1 MEGETIQ
8 AVVEPTV
15 PAIPVVTVP
24 TVPAE
29 PAALPAATEP
39 VALPAATEPIVQA
52 TVEPTVPA
60 PAVEEGES
68 SGDGPRVQLMEYP
81 PTDPMSAE
89 EALATAEREGLTLV
103 RADNK
108 AGFQGVAF
116 VAGKSKAYQ
125 AIVRRRGE
133 SVRLGRF
140 FTPEEA
146 ALCRARTPE
155 GQLAIKKN
163 ATNEQ
168 KGAFLSSEEAEE
180 LAAAEGLTLVKG
192 DSQTGYVGVSMNLSS
207 NVRPFAA
214 TIRRGGKSVNLGQF
228 ATPEAAALMVARATA
243 EQSAWIPNKDGPPK
257 NKAPIK
263 RKEPAM
269 IIPSAVAQPAQ
280 PMDKDPEFL
289 PGGIP
294 KKMKPPEP
302 IASTEVVATVIE
314 EAPGVVAPDVGLVAP
329 PM

>member
-1 MEGETIQ
+1 MEGEAIV
-8 AVVEPTV
+8 AVVQPEPVMPAPVPIAPAAPAPMV
-15 PAIPVVTVP
+15 PAP
-24 TVPAE
+24 E
-29 PAALPAATEP
+29 PAALPAAIEA
-39 VALPAATEPIVQA
+39 VVQA
-52 TVEPTVPA
+52 TVEPTVA
-60 PAVEEGES
+60 AVAVEEGES

-89 EALATAEREGLTLV
+89 EALATAEREGLVLV

-108 AGFQGVAF
+108 AGFQGVAY
-116 VAGKSKAYQ
+116 VAGKSKAFQ

-257 NKAPIK
+257 NKAPLK

-269 IIPSAVAQPAQ
+269 IVPSAVATAAL
-280 PMDKDPEFL
+280 PMDKDPEYL
-289 PGGIP
+289 PAGV
-294 KKMKPPEP
+294 KKLKPPEP

-314 EAPGVVAPDVGLVAP
+314 EAPGVVAAEVGYVAP